1 MALHFAR
8 FAGLSAVVILLVTML
23 LLATKGLNLAE
34 EFVGGM
40 IIEVHYP
47 VRGITSKSVRERL
60 VQAGFADAVVKEI
73 RAEISGYP
81 SDFRII
87 FPPRDEVLSSPSH
100 AGVVQQV
107 IAALRTD
114 ESRVEATAAE
124 VVPPEVGREVL
135 LLGSIASTS
144 FLILVCVAIM
154 AYPVIRHGCRVGLS
168 IAVTNIRNMVIIL
181 GIFLLTYIVFQWE
194 FSLASMT
201 AMSFLAIL
209 ATGAGTVYALRAAR
223 S

>member
-8 FAGLSAVVILLVTML
+8 FAGLSAVVTLLVTML

-47 VRGITSKSVRERL
+47 VTGITSKSVRERL
-60 VQAGFADAVVKEI
+60 VQAGFADVVVKEI
-73 RAEISGYP
+73 REEISGYP
-81 SDFRII
+81 SDFLII
-87 FPPRDEVLSSPSH
+87 FPPTDEVLSSPSD

-107 IAALRTD
+107 IAALGTD
-114 ESRVEATAAE
+114 EYRV
-124 VVPPEVGREVL
+124 VVPHEVGREVL

-144 FLILVCVAIM
+144 GLILVCVAIM
-154 AYPVIRHGCRVGLS
+154 AYPVIRYGCRVGVS

-181 GIFLLTYIVFQWE
+181 GLFLLTYIVFQWE

-209 ATGAGTVYALRAAR
+209 ATGAGTVYALRADR
-223 S
+223 